1 MHEAI
6 TEVTPLLRE
15 HGLSPN
21 FQLLPS
27 NYQVMYHT
35 PYSTTHDYSCFF
47 LINVLEPLSITQ
59 GMSFDVFD
67 VFDVNGERVGILS
80 VEQRKTDVQA
90 VGDGSAGRNS
100 STIGHCAQHDVRQAI
115 KSSATQRSLFTP

>member
-1 MHEAI
+1 MCEVI
-6 TEVTPLLRE
+6 TESTAPLGE
-15 HGLSPN
+15 DGLSPI
-21 FQLLPS
+21 FQLLRPS
-27 NYQVMYHT
+27 YQVMYHT
-35 PYSTTHDYSCFF
+35 PYSTTHDYSSFF

-90 VGDGSAGRNS
+90 VCDRSAGQ
-100 STIGHCAQHDVRQAI
+100 IPVQ
-115 KSSATQRSLFTP
+115 SAM

>member
-67 VFDVNGERVGILS
+67 VNGERVGILS

-90 VGDGSAGRNS
+90 VCDRSAGQIPVQS
-100 STIGHCAQHDVRQAI
+100 AI
-115 KSSATQRSLFTP
+115 

>member
-15 HGLSPN
+15 RGLSPN
-21 FQLLPS
+21 FQLLTS

-47 LINVLEPLSITQ
+47 LINVLEPLSMTQ
-59 GMSFDVFD
+59 GMSFD

-90 VGDGSAGRNS
+90 VCDRSAGQIPVQS
-100 STIGHCAQHDVRQAI
+100 AI
-115 KSSATQRSLFTP
+115 

>member
-1 MHEAI
+1 MHEVI
-6 TEVTPLLRE
+6 TEFTPPLRE
-15 HGLSPN
+15 HGLSSI
-21 FQLLPS
+21 FQLHHS
-27 NYQVMYHT
+27 SYQVMYHT

-67 VFDVNGERVGILS
+67 VNGERVGILS

-90 VGDGSAGRNS
+90 VCDRSAGQIPVQS
-100 STIGHCAQHDVRQAI
+100 AI
-115 KSSATQRSLFTP
+115 

>member
-6 TEVTPLLRE
+6 TEFTPLLRE

-47 LINVLEPLSITQ
+47 LINVLEPLSISQ
-59 GMSFDVFD
+59 GMSFD

-90 VGDGSAGRNS
+90 VCDRSAGQIPVQS
-100 STIGHCAQHDVRQAI
+100 AI
-115 KSSATQRSLFTP
+115 